1 MAPEIFYGI
10 GALVLLA
17 ALIWATLQYRARNR
31 TNDPVTEE
39 ATRELFEKPGSY
51 DKSKHDR
58 DLKPS

>member
-31 TNDPVTEE
+31 ANDPVTEE
-39 ATRELFEKPGSY
+39 ATRELFEKPDSY

>member
-1 MAPEIFYGI
+1 MAPEVLYGI

-31 TNDPVTEE
+31 ANDPVTEE
-39 ATRELFEKPGSY
+39 ATRELFEKPASY
-51 DKSKHDR
+51 DKRKHDR